1 MYCFTVRRDRQSGK
15 WTGGRASGRKR
26 EVKDKEDVAERE
38 GGRGRERGE
47 RERGGEVIYL
57 EH

>member
-1 MYCFTVRRDRQSGK
+1 MRRDRQSGK
-15 WTGGRASGRKR
+15 WTGGRARGRKR

-47 RERGGEVIYL
+47 RERGGER
-57 EH
+57 